1 MLEFQRVLDE
11 GELADPGKALVEI
24 EGEMIALFHVGGV
37 YYALDDV
44 CTHDGGPLADGELV
58 DYAIA
63 CPRHG
68 AQFDIRSGEA
78 LTMPAVRATKAH
90 RVKVED
96 GGVWVAVGES
106 PLSPSTGPVATETT
120 AAAAAPQPAPQTA
133 AASQTV
139 AAEGAAAAP
148 STAPASA
155 GTLSEELVREML
167 KEV

>member
-106 PLSPSTGPVATETT
+106 PLSPST
-120 AAAAAPQPAPQTA
+120 
-133 AASQTV
+133 
-139 AAEGAAAAP
+139 
-148 STAPASA
+148 
-155 GTLSEELVREML
+155 
-167 KEV
+167 